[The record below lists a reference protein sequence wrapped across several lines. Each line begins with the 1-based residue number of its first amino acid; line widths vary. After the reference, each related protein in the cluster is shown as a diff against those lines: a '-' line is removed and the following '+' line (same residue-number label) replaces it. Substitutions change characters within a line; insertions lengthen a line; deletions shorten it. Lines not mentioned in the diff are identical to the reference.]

1 MLVFLIDLYLFVA
14 ADVWKRD
21 NIQIF
26 ATATVKF
33 GVPRSSMLNYSFFES
48 KDVFFVN

>member
-1 MLVFLIDLYLFVA
+1 MLVFVIEIYLLLA

-48 KDVFFVN
+48 KDVFFVD

>member
-1 MLVFLIDLYLFVA
+1 MLVFLIDLFLCVA

-48 KDVFFVN
+48 KDVFLLN

>member
-1 MLVFLIDLYLFVA
+1 MLVFVIEIYLLLA

-48 KDVFFVN
+48 KDVFLID